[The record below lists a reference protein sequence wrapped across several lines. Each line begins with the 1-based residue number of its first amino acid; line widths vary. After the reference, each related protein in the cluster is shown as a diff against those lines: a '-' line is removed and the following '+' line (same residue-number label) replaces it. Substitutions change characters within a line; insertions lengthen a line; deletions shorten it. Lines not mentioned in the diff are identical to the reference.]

1 MLKFSFRAVAV
12 GNNQVTIMRTRQV
25 LAVATLAVLLSAC
38 GGGGDS
44 GSQSVSQTVSG
55 TVVKGPMDKAKVVAY
70 KVKADGSLGD
80 KLAETVS
87 AADGSYTLNF
97 KDYTG
102 PVVVEAT
109 VTDDTRM
116 QDEATGENIKPAPGF
131 KLRAALN
138 STGGTVT
145 TQINPLSEVAVVAAG
160 NKAGG
165 FNATNIEQANK
176 DLRESVGFDPMADKP
191 EFDSQGKPKNK
202 PAVAMA
208 AVSSM
213 AASDDMATC
222 AIQTTQATKV
232 KCVVEEVAKKGLND
246 DTVKAPFVNHAAG
259 VADQAGLPDTA
270 KPVIKQPDGGTPAA
284 TPLAQTKGFMG
295 TLRSNAKA
303 LEGAD
308 LSLQTELQAVASDM
322 QNRLAPFT
330 SSTLDALELATKGA
344 QFWANFQAN
353 PSPSFPVV
361 ANFSRSNGMGLG
373 GCRLYSDDQYL
384 IEATNKVNALY
395 VACGTSG
402 RLFWDESLK
411 NMVVWS
417 TRVRLHPSS
426 AADQFTVYTQI
437 RRAVYVWNPVRNLY
451 EEPTNKVRM
460 HFGAAFPG
468 NAATLKAG
476 RNAAGDI
483 NQVTLTGEMA
493 PAFELTDSNVPP
505 YATTATVLGD
515 KLKVSLNGSWT
526 VDNAGVNTLALQG
539 SVAQYKQVNAVDTL
553 QTELALESGSYIK
566 GSSFNLDTSSAVQP
580 PLELPTVAAVPND
593 PLAVFDGSHAI
604 LLKLRFA
611 TAQSALRG
619 QFFMGNFGLDASQSL
634 YSPAKMSFSGSVER
648 KGTPFFEGSVT
659 AEQLNPSVFMANMP
673 TSAQNPQ
680 KARLTLVGKV
690 NIPNRMPVS
699 ANLTINNTDE
709 GDTGLGTLSGQY
721 RQGAVVINIEGQSS
735 RTPVARSTQLTL
747 TSSEGIK
754 LALDSSKTVHPL
766 TKSGTAVGSF
776 DTTTNRL
783 TYADNTFEQY

>member
-1 MLKFSFRAVAV
+1 MKTRHVVAC
-12 GNNQVTIMRTRQV
+12 
-25 LAVATLAVLLSAC
+25 ATLAVLLSAC

-44 GSQSVSQTVSG
+44 GSQSVNQTVSG

-102 PVVVEAT
+102 AVVVEAT
-109 VTDDTRM
+109 ATDDTRM
-116 QDEATGENIKPAPGF
+116 QDEATGQNIKPALGF

-138 STGGTVT
+138 SAGGTVT
-145 TQINPLSEVAVVAAG
+145 AQINPLSEVAVVAAG

-165 FNATNIEQANK
+165 FSATNIEQANK

-202 PAVAMA
+202 SAVAMA
-208 AVSSM
+208 ALSSM
-213 AASDDMATC
+213 AASDDMAAC
-222 AIQTTQATKV
+222 ATQTTQATKV

-246 DTVKAPFVNHAAG
+246 DAVKAPFVNHAAG

-270 KPVIKQPDGGTPAA
+270 KPVIKQPDGSAPAP
-284 TPLAQTKGFMG
+284 TPLAQTKVFMS

-303 LEGAD
+303 LDAAD
-308 LSLQTELQAVASDM
+308 LSLQTELQALASDM
-322 QNRLAPFT
+322 QDRLAPFT
-330 SSTLDALELATKGA
+330 DSTLDAFEVATQGA
-344 QFWANFQAN
+344 QFWASFQAN
-353 PSPSFPVV
+353 PNPTFPVV
-361 ANFSRSNGMGLG
+361 ANFFRSNGMGLG
-373 GCRLYSDDQYL
+373 GCRLYSDKDYL
-384 IEATNKVNALY
+384 IEATNRSNALY

-402 RLFWDESLK
+402 RLFWDENLK

-417 TRVRLHPSS
+417 TRVRLHPGI
-426 AADQFTVYTQI
+426 AADQFTVYTQT

-451 EEPTNKVRM
+451 EEPTNKIRT

-476 RNAAGDI
+476 RNAAGEI
-483 NQVTLTGEMA
+483 NQVEFTGEMA
-493 PAFELTDSNVPP
+493 PAFELTDSYVPP
-505 YATTATVLGD
+505 YTTTATVLGD
-515 KLKVSLNGSWT
+515 KLKVNLNGSWT
-526 VDNAGVNTLALQG
+526 VDAAGVNTLALQG

-566 GSSFNLDTSSAVQP
+566 GSSFDLSASGSGVEA
-580 PLELPTVAAVPND
+580 PLEPLAVAAVPND

-611 TAQSALRG
+611 TAQSALKG
-619 QFFMGNFGLDASQSL
+619 QFFMGNFGLDASKSL
-634 YSPAKMSFSGSVER
+634 YSPANMSFSGGVER
-648 KGTPFFEGSVT
+648 KGMPFFEGSVT
-659 AEQLNPSVFMANMP
+659 AEQLNPSVFVANIP
-673 TSAQNPQ
+673 TSAQNQQ
-680 KARLTLVGKV
+680 KARVTLAGKV
-690 NIPNRMPVS
+690 SIPNRIPVS
-699 ANLTINNTDE
+699 ANLTINNTDA
-709 GDTGLGTLSGQY
+709 GSTGSASLSGQY

-754 LALDSSKTVHPL
+754 LVVDSSKTVHPL
-766 TKSGTAVGSF
+766 TKSGTAVGSL